1 MKSKIVIGL
10 LALGLTVLPLQA
22 QEADDPET
30 EVADQPRVG
39 ETPESAPAGAT
50 SPDIFVP
57 SEEIS
62 EDFAVPFPVDI

>member
-1 MKSKIVIGL
+1 MKSKMVISIL
-10 LALGLTVLPLQA
+10 MLGLAMLPLQA
-22 QEADDPET
+22 QEANEAEPEP
-30 EVADQPRVG
+30 ADQPRAG
-39 ETPESAPAGAT
+39 ETPTPTGAPS

>member
-30 EVADQPRVG
+30 EVADQPRVE
-39 ETPESAPAGAT
+39 ETPESAAAAST

>member
-10 LALGLTVLPLQA
+10 LVLGLTVLPLQA

-39 ETPESAPAGAT
+39 ETPESAPAAST

-62 EDFAVPFPVDI
+62 EDFAVPFPVEI